1 MRRIVMEILNI
12 VLARSALETI
22 PEEIVNHPSVKKW
35 AERRRKDPRKLLLDM
50 SYHYAAMREL
60 KDWNKRGR
68 PDIVHITLLNL
79 LGSPLNNEG
88 LLRVYVHTLNDYII
102 TINPEIN
109 LPRNYLRFVGLI
121 EQLFEIGRVPPKGN
135 WLMKIEKKKL
145 DRLLKEINPSKV
157 IILTEK
163 GKRIKL
169 ENFGK
174 KILNEKNPLVIIGG
188 FQRGEFS
195 EEDLKLAD
203 EKYAIYKKSLDAWII
218 ASMVVHEVERVM
230 QIV

>member
-1 MRRIVMEILNI
+1 MEILNI

-109 LPRNYLRFVGLI
+109 
-121 EQLFEIGRVPPKGN
+121 
-135 WLMKIEKKKL
+135 
-145 DRLLKEINPSKV
+145 
-157 IILTEK
+157 
-163 GKRIKL
+163 
-169 ENFGK
+169 
-174 KILNEKNPLVIIGG
+174 
-188 FQRGEFS
+188 
-195 EEDLKLAD
+195 
-203 EKYAIYKKSLDAWII
+203 
-218 ASMVVHEVERVM
+218 
-230 QIV
+230 